1 MELQY
6 KIDEISAKA
15 DGWKAS
21 LDGIVTDDNTGISS
35 PDDVAKLM
43 AINKEKQDTLSSR
56 VSELEEQCLRMSQD
70 SSQQASM
77 HKAIVEGLESQCGLL
92 SDDYADI
99 CLEISEK
106 QDYITTLEEAKER
119 LEVNVDILKKEKD
132 EARRTLTDLQKSL
145 GILRQQKLDSDKL
158 RNEVLAAVNDLT
170 NVVLVHSTKLEG
182 FTAKITLSTSNCN
195 WSESVEYITQFI
207 EHAASKLNQNYSQ
220 VAAEAVTPKAKGASD
235 SFCGVSNFTSQHSD
249 MLEDLK
255 SMKTALANVMSSPKF
270 TPMKE
275 VARQEQSPVVHDTTI
290 DEYGEKLYQDL
301 FRAHEQVTSLSTR
314 IQEDQMHWEDR
325 EACLLSRIKELE
337 EEIENNTKV
346 AASLDASVENADQVT
361 TTKDENF
368 EQRYQKAI
376 VRRAFQTWKTQT
388 RMSKHMKIALQMAN
402 ELAQTRKKVLLL
414 KTHLEDGS

>member
-35 PDDVAKLM
+35 PGDIAKLM

-106 QDYITTLEEAKER
+106 QDYITTLEEAKGR

-132 EARRTLTDLQKSL
+132 DARRTLTDLQKSL
-145 GILRQQKLDSDKL
+145 GILRQQKLDSDTL

-170 NVVLVHSTKLEG
+170 NVVHVHSTKLEG

-235 SFCGVSNFTSQHSD
+235 SFCGVSNFASQHSD

-275 VARQEQSPVVHDTTI
+275 VARQEQSPVVHDTMI
-290 DEYGEKLYQDL
+290 DEYGEKIYQDL
-301 FRAHEQVTSLSTR
+301 FRAHEQMTSLSTR

-325 EACLLSRIKELE
+325 EACFLSRIKELE

-368 EQRYQKAI
+368 EQRYQRAI

-388 RMSKHMKIALQMAN
+388 RMSKHMKIAKQMAK
-402 ELAQTRKKVLLL
+402 ELTETRKKVLLL
-414 KTHLEDGS
+414 KTHLDGS

>member
-414 KTHLEDGS
+414 KTHLDGS

>member
-21 LDGIVTDDNTGISS
+21 LDGIVTDDNTDISS
-35 PDDVAKLM
+35 PDDIAKLM
-43 AINKEKQDTLSSR
+43 AINKERQDTLSSK

-77 HKAIVEGLESQCGLL
+77 HKAIVEGLESQCGLV

-119 LEVNVDILKKEKD
+119 IEVNVDILKKEKD
-132 EARRTLTDLQKSL
+132 EARRTLSDLQKSL
-145 GILRQQKLDSDKL
+145 GVLRQQKLDSDTM
-158 RNEVLAAVNDLT
+158 RNEVLAAVQDLT
-170 NVVLVHSTKLEG
+170 NVALVYSTKLEG
-182 FTAKITLSTSNCN
+182 FTAKITLSTSNS

-207 EHAASKLNQNYSQ
+207 EHAASELNQNYSQ

-235 SFCGVSNFTSQHSD
+235 SFYGVSNFTSQHSD

-270 TPMKE
+270 TPMKD
-275 VARQEQSPVVHDTTI
+275 VARPEQSPFVHDTPI

-301 FRAHEQVTSLSTR
+301 FRAHEQMTCLSTR
-314 IQEDQMHWEDR
+314 IEEDQMHWEDR
-325 EACLLSRIKELE
+325 EACLLSRIQELE
-337 EEIENNTKV
+337 EEIKKKNTKV
-346 AASLDASVENADQVT
+346 AASLDASVENADELPT
-361 TTKDENF
+361 SKDENF
-368 EQRYQKAI
+368 EQRYQRAI

-388 RMSKHMKIALQMAN
+388 RMSKHMKIAKEMAK

-414 KTHLEDGS
+414 KTHLDGS

>member
-21 LDGIVTDDNTGISS
+21 LDGIVIDDNTGISS
-35 PDDVAKLM
+35 PDDIAKLM

-106 QDYITTLEEAKER
+106 QDYITTLEEAKGR
-119 LEVNVDILKKEKD
+119 LEVNVGILKKEKD
-132 EARRTLTDLQKSL
+132 DARRTLTDLQKSL

-158 RNEVLAAVNDLT
+158 RNEVLAAVKDLT

-301 FRAHEQVTSLSTR
+301 FRAHEQMTSLSTR

-388 RMSKHMKIALQMAN
+388 RMSKHMKIALQMAK

-414 KTHLEDGS
+414 KTHLDGS

>member
-56 VSELEEQCLRMSQD
+56 VSELEEQCLRISQD

-106 QDYITTLEEAKER
+106 QDYITTLEDAKER
-119 LEVNVDILKKEKD
+119 LEVNVGILKKEKD

-275 VARQEQSPVVHDTTI
+275 VARQDQSPVVHDITI

-301 FRAHEQVTSLSTR
+301 FRAHEQMTSLSTR

-346 AASLDASVENADQVT
+346 AASLDTSVENADQVT

-376 VRRAFQTWKTQT
+376 VRSAFQTWKTQT
-388 RMSKHMKIALQMAN
+388 RMSKHTKIALQMAK